1 MKKVS
6 VIMPTYNNGTKLK
19 RTIDSV
25 LNQTMNN
32 KEYELIIVDDHSNDN
47 GETMKIIKEY
57 KNSIRFKQLKKNS
70 GNASVPRNT
79 GLKMSKA
86 EYVFFLDSDD
96 YIHERTLEDLYN
108 YGKENNSDL
117 IIGKYGVEG
126 KGRGVPKAIF
136 ENGNVPK
143 ADIIDNSIFYAL
155 SVLKMF
161 RKSIIDKYKINF
173 KTFSK
178 TAEDQLFTID
188 FLMNSKKY
196 SIKTDYE
203 YYIVVNDFES
213 GSHLSD
219 NKSTG
224 KQYFAT
230 INQIYKTIYKSPI
243 YKDKEKRDQL
253 AGKYTTRLLRHGQKK
268 NFANSKMKYEDKVE
282 WLSQFSKTLNK
293 VPRNADKY
301 VTQVFNLKLEAIRQN
316 NLLAVMTA
324 DKLL

>member
-188 FLMNSKKY
+188 FLMNSKNY

-230 INQIYKTIYKSPI
+230 INEIYKTIYKSPI